1 VPPVKNLVYV
11 PDAIVTGHTRASV
24 VLDDV
29 SVAIRFNTGTL
40 VAAAGFDLA
49 IDVITTESVVADAW
63 NDTVNVAPVVLSD
76 LPVVSAPTV
85 VELVAEVVTEALSI
99 CAFEGIA
106 ETNPI
111 PNDATETSA
120 TRLNSV
126 FVDIYFLSIVVIET
140 FPMAALR

>member
-1 VPPVKNLVYV
+1 
-11 PDAIVTGHTRASV
+11 
-24 VLDDV
+24 
-29 SVAIRFNTGTL
+29 VAVRFKTGTL
-40 VAAAGFDLA
+40 LAAAGFDLA

-63 NDTVNVAPVVLSD
+63 NDTVNVPPVVLSD

-106 ETNPI
+106 EINPI

-140 FPMAALR
+140 FPMTALR